1 MLPSSDRRELGR
13 EQALPLRRQELKGA
27 RRAYFYICV
36 PRGTH
41 GDILLC
47 CSTAV
52 ADKNSFP
59 LSTVLFSSPKGKIM
73 TSPKFADKWLSA
85 KSLFLRRLCCS
96 NRTSQCPLLTW
107 RLVSALNLP
116 SDQHSAVTKGPSLPS
131 PGLKSLV
138 APRSIFST
146 VGNSKCKRHWEML
159 CCVGIHMLNQIVDVL
174 TRRWS
179 G

>member
-1 MLPSSDRRELGR
+1 MLPSSDRR

-47 CSTAV
+47 CYTAV
-52 ADKNSFP
+52 ADKSTFP
-59 LSTVLFSSPKGKIM
+59 LSTFLFFSPKGKIM
-73 TSPKFADKWLSA
+73 TSPKFADKWLST
-85 KSLFLRRLCCS
+85 KSLFLRCLCCS
-96 NRTSQCPLLTW
+96 YRISQCPLLTW
-107 RLVSALNLP
+107 CLVSALNLP
-116 SDQHSAVTKGPSLPS
+116 SDHHFAVTKGHSLPS
-131 PGLKSLV
+131 PGSKSLG
-138 APRSIFST
+138 APLFIFSIL
-146 VGNSKCKRHWEML
+146 GNSKCKRHWETL